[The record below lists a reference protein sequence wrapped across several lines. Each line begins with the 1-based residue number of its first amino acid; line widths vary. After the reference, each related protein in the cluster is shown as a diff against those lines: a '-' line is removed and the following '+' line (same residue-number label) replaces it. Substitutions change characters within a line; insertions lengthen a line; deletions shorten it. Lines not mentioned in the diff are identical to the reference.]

1 MSGVTIHGRTSKSR
15 ESVRITL
22 RVPRQF
28 YEGVKRRVE
37 REQAGSVNDFIVKA
51 VKAYVKG
58 VERKAIDESF
68 SGMAHD
74 KGYQCEALHIVE
86 EFGG

>member
-28 YEGVKRRVE
+28 YKRAKRQVE
-37 REQAGSVNDFIVKA
+37 RKQTGSVNDFVVKA
-51 VKAYVKG
+51 VTAYVKA
-58 VERKAIDESF
+58 VERKEIDDSF

-74 KGYQCEALHIVE
+74 KGYQREALRIVE

>member
-1 MSGVTIHGRTSKSR
+1 MSGVTIHGRTLKSR

-22 RVPRQF
+22 RLPRQF
-28 YEGVKRRVE
+28 YERVKRQVE
-37 REQAGSVNDFIVKA
+37 REQMGSVNDFIVNAVIVYAKA
-51 VKAYVKG
+51 
-58 VERKAIDESF
+58 VERKAIDDSF

-74 KGYQCEALHIVE
+74 KQYQREALRIVK